1 MRDHDQ
7 SEKLP
12 ALTLAIL
19 LVVAFI
25 VWALV
30 TFL

>member
-1 MRDHDQ
+1 MKHDQ

-12 ALTLAIL
+12 AITLLIIL
-19 LVVAFI
+19 IVAFGA
-25 VWALV
+25 WCLV